1 VAILTLLEA
10 IRLGLREAL
19 AADERVFVFG
29 EDVGA
34 RGGVFRVTE
43 GLLGEFGP
51 RRVIDAPIAESA
63 IVGIA
68 LGAAAGGLRPVV
80 EIQFAD
86 YVHPA
91 GDQIINEVAKLRY
104 RSHGTWGCPMVI
116 RMPFGAGV
124 HGGPYHSQSVEAQ
137 YFHVPG
143 LKLVV
148 PSTPRDARG
157 LLRASIEDPDPVL
170 FFEHKRAYRRI
181 RGEVPEEPEVLPLG
195 RAAVRRAGDRVTIVS
210 YGAAVEEA
218 LRVAETLAAEE
229 VGAEVIDLRT
239 LVPLDL
245 ETVLA
250 SVRKTNRLVV
260 YHEDTRRGGVGA
272 EVAAAVA
279 EAAFGD
285 LDAPPCRVAPP
296 DCHVPFAA
304 TLEAAYLP
312 LAPELLAAVRQTIAY

>member
-1 VAILTLLEA
+1 LAELTLLEA

-19 AADERVFVFG
+19 AADPRVFLLG

-43 GLLGEFGP
+43 GLLAEFGP
-51 RRVIDAPIAESA
+51 ERVIDTPIAESA

-68 LGAAAGGLRPVV
+68 LGAAAAGLRPIV

-86 YVHPA
+86 YIHPA

-104 RSHGTWGCPMVI
+104 RSHGGWGCPMVI
-116 RMPFGAGV
+116 RMPYGAGV
-124 HGGPYHSQSVEAQ
+124 HGGPYHSQSIEAQ
-137 YFHVPG
+137 YFHIPG
-143 LKLVV
+143 LKIVV
-148 PSTPRDARG
+148 PSTPRDGRG
-157 LLRASIEDPDPVL
+157 LLRASIDDPDPVL
-170 FFEHKRAYRRI
+170 FLEHKRAYRRA
-181 RGEVPEEPEVLPLG
+181 RGEVPEAPEALPLG
-195 RAAVRRAGDRVTIVS
+195 QSAIRHGGDAVTVVA
-210 YGAAVEEA
+210 YGAAVDEA
-218 LRVAETLAAEE
+218 LRVATTLADEDVAVE
-229 VGAEVIDLRT
+229 VVDLRT

-245 ETVLA
+245 DTVLS

-272 EVAAAVA
+272 EIAAAIA
-279 EAAFGD
+279 EAAFAD
-285 LDAPPCRVAPP
+285 LDAPPRRVAAP

-312 LAPELLAAVRQTIAY
+312 LAPALLAAVRETLAY

>member
-1 VAILTLLEA
+1 MAEMTLLEA

-43 GLLGEFGP
+43 GLLAEFGP
-51 RRVIDAPIAESA
+51 GRVIDAPIAESA

-68 LGAAAGGLRPVV
+68 LGAAAAGLRPVV

-91 GDQIINEVAKLRY
+91 ADQIINEVAKLRY
-104 RSHGTWGCPMVI
+104 RSHGGWGCPMVI

-137 YFHVPG
+137 YFHIPG

-148 PSTPRDARG
+148 PSTPRDARA
-157 LLRASIEDPDPVL
+157 LLRASIDDPDPVMY
-170 FFEHKRAYRRI
+170 FEHKRAYRRV
-181 RGEVPEEPEVLPLG
+181 RGEVPDAPEVMPLG
-195 RAAVRRAGDRVTIVS
+195 QAAIRRAGDDVTIVA
-210 YGAAVEEA
+210 YGAAVHEA

-229 VGAEVIDLRT
+229 VGVEVIDLRT

-245 ETVLA
+245 DAVVA
-250 SVRKTNRLVV
+250 SVRKTNRLVI
-260 YHEDTRRGGVGA
+260 YHEDTLRGGIGA
-272 EVAAAVA
+272 EVAAAVT

-285 LDAPPCRVAPP
+285 LDAPPRRVAPP

-304 TLEAAYLP
+304 SLEAAYLP
-312 LAPELLAAVRQTIAY
+312 LAPALLAAVRETLAY